1 MHVLIADK
9 LSAKTVAS
17 LQALGCEVS
26 VRPELSA
33 DDLPEEIGSAQ
44 ILVVRSTKVT
54 AATIEAAKELELII
68 RAGSGYDTIDVQA
81 ASARGIHVAN
91 CPGKNAN
98 AVAELTIG
106 LLIAADRQIASACA
120 DLRAGRWKKKRYGEA
135 YGLKNRTL
143 GLLGFGSIGQ
153 AVSRAALG
161 LQMKVMAWSRSLT
174 DDVAEEHEVR
184 RAESPA
190 QIAACDAVSVHLPS
204 TAETKHIVGHEFLS
218 QMRDGAI
225 LVNTSRGPLVDTA
238 ALREAIRS
246 KHLRVAL
253 DVYEQEPP
261 GGEATFDDVSLAA
274 EITGTPHIGA
284 STEQTSEAIAAE
296 VVRIVR
302 VFRETGRPCGSV
314 NLCQRSPATCQ
325 LVVRHLNQVGV
336 LAGVLDG
343 LREEQINVEEM
354 ENMIFEGALAASCTL
369 RLDGQPS
376 TQLLQQLRVN
386 PAILHVT
393 LAQ

>member
-9 LSAKTVAS
+9 LSAQTVAC
-17 LQALGCEVS
+17 LEKLGCEVS
-26 VRPELSA
+26 VRPELTA
-33 DDLPEEIGSAQ
+33 DDLAAQIGSAN
-44 ILVVRSTKVT
+44 ILVVRSTKVNT
-54 AATIEAAKELELII
+54 ATIEAASDLELII
-68 RAGSGYDTIDVQA
+68 RAGSGYDTIDVNA

-120 DLRAGRWKKKRYGEA
+120 DLRAGRWKKKQYGQSF
-135 YGLKNRTL
+135 GLKGRTL
-143 GLLGFGSIGQ
+143 GLLGFGSISQ
-153 AVSRAALG
+153 AVSQAALG
-161 LQMKVMAWSRSLT
+161 LQMRVLAWSRSLT
-174 DDVAEEHEVR
+174 DDVAEAHEIR
-184 RAESPA
+184 RAEALA
-190 QIAACDAVSVHLPS
+190 QIAACDAVSIHLPS
-204 TAETKHIVGHEFLS
+204 TPETKHIVGREFLS
-218 QMRDGAI
+218 RMRDGAI
-225 LVNTSRGPLVDTA
+225 LINTSRGPLVDTE
-238 ALREAIRS
+238 ALREAIAS

-253 DVYEQEPP
+253 DVYENEPS
-261 GGEATFDDVSLAA
+261 GGEATFEDSSLAA
-274 EITGTPHIGA
+274 AITGTPHIGA

-302 VFRETGRPCGSV
+302 VFQETGRPCGSV

-354 ENMIFEGALAASCTL
+354 ENMIFEGAHAASCTL
-369 RLDGQPS
+369 RLDGEPS
-376 TQLLQQLRVN
+376 PRMIEQLRGN

-393 LAQ
+393 LAK